1 MGTIEN
7 NLSLIKNTSRGNF
20 ANCLKHINGLKSV
33 LVSINRLALTNSEYD
48 KVVTGCYT
56 LKMGENKIYEAQTAR
71 FKATYSASRFK
82 ALFQMLAVSGAVQA
96 ASYQDLSVEERARRV
111 RAYQMASKTGNYI
124 NYPRVWII
132 GDLSEARFDRI
143 KGHKPLLLNY
153 TAVECIFGKNT
164 ANQVFNDSSKSTD
177 SLTGK
182 LTFPNSPEYDIGLYV
197 SRFPNGVVPIT
208 QVAKKI
214 YKSNHYAK
222 SLEYWQT
229 TLRALIEY
237 GVLSKTVTAT
247 SLASTGYTFKGAKQN
262 TKVLQLVEGFSFDDK
277 GDSVESGLSTVSP
290 TTNKES
296 FSNPTVPTDN
306 NDGIKITDDMLPF

>member
-7 NLSLIKNTSRGNF
+7 NLALIKNTSRGNF

-56 LKMGENKIYEAQTAR
+56 LKMGENKIYEAQTVR
-71 FKATYSASRFK
+71 FKATYSASKFK
-82 ALFQMLAVSGAVQA
+82 ALFQMLAVSGAIKS
-96 ASYQDLSVEERARRV
+96 ASYQELSVEERARRV

-197 SRFPNGVVPIT
+197 SRFPNGVVPVT

-237 GVLSKTVTAT
+237 GVLAKTVTAT
-247 SLASTGYTFKGAKQN
+247 SLASTGCTFKGAKQN
-262 TKVLQLVEGFSFDDK
+262 TKVLQLVEGYSFEGS
-277 GDSVESGLSTVSP
+277 GDNAGAGLSTVNS

-296 FSNPTVPTDN
+296 SSKSTGPTDN
-306 NDGIKITDDMLPF
+306 NGGIEITDNMLPF